1 MLEPGL
7 SAVLRP
13 EFPLH
18 TARLLLR
25 PFEDGDLEALHA
37 IQSDPVVAR
46 YLYWEARSL
55 DEVRQQLERLKP
67 MTGIDE
73 ESDSLRLAAV
83 LREGGALVGD
93 YSLRLDSR
101 EHRQGEIGFI
111 THPAHQGRGYATEGS
126 LVLLRLGFEV
136 LGLHRIFGSC
146 DARNVGSARVMERLG
161 MRQEAHFRHSEI
173 FKGEWGDELIYAMLE
188 DEWRERGH
196 PAPSAPMA

>member
-7 SAVLRP
+7 SAFLRP
-13 EFPLH
+13 EFPLL

-37 IQSDPVVAR
+37 MQSDPEVAR
-46 YLYWEARSL
+46 FLYGEARTL
-55 DEVRQQLERLKP
+55 DEVRAQLDRIKP
-67 MTGIDE
+67 MSRIDD

-83 LREGGALVGD
+83 RRDTGELAGD
-93 YSLRLDSR
+93 YSLRIESR

-111 THPAHQGRGYATEGS
+111 THPRHQGRGYATEGS

-161 MRQEAHFRHSEI
+161 MRQEAHFRESEI
-173 FKGEWGDELIYAMLE
+173 FKGEWGDELVFAMLE
-188 DEWRERGH
+188 EEWRDRGH
-196 PAPSAPMA
+196 PAPSAPIA